1 MKKFTLL
8 FIVLGVIV
16 INIGIFALRFSA
28 VRSEI
33 ATLTEK
39 GGEEEKEML
48 GILARRVKTTAGE
61 ASALLEEGVRI
72 KCEEVF
78 VELRLRGILHHDRF
92 SLALI
97 DDHTLREGDKI
108 EGTTVIKIKEREVV
122 LQRGEIPF
130 TLKLSQGR
138 NKNDYK

>member
-1 MKKFTLL
+1 MKKSTLL
-8 FIVLGVIV
+8 FIVLGVMV

-33 ATLTEK
+33 AALAEE
-39 GGEEEKEML
+39 GEEEKEML

-61 ASALLEEGVRI
+61 ASALLEEEMRV
-72 KCEEVF
+72 KCEEMF

-138 NKNDYK
+138 NKND

>member
-1 MKKFTLL
+1 MKKSTLL

-33 ATLTEK
+33 AALAEE
-39 GGEEEKEML
+39 GEEEKEML

-61 ASALLEEGVRI
+61 ASALLEEEMRV
-72 KCEEVF
+72 KCEEMF

-108 EGTTVIKIKEREVV
+108 EGTTVIRIKEREVV

-138 NKNDYK
+138 NKND